1 LQKRIGTNNPQAK
14 LEVAGAIRLT
24 PQTATPTPIAGT
36 MYFDQNSG
44 VFKCYQKT
52 GVDRNNNPIYGW
64 VDCGGVKPPQILPTA
79 TLTVPVRIYDSSG
92 QRIVLEINE
101 EY

>member
-1 LQKRIGTNNPQAK
+1 LQKRIGTTNPQAK

-52 GVDRNNNPIYGW
+52 GVDQNNNPIYGW
-64 VDCGGVKPPQILPTA
+64 VDCGGGGGPKAVA
-79 TLTVPVRIYDSSG
+79 TLTVPVKIYDSTG

-101 EY
+101 E

>member
-1 LQKRIGTNNPQAK
+1 LIAKTIGTNGPQAK

-44 VFKCYQKT
+44 IFKCYQKT

-64 VDCGGVKPPQILPTA
+64 VDCAGAPTRPSEG
-79 TLTVPVRIYDSSG
+79 LVIPVVIKDSAG
-92 QRIVLEINE
+92 NVVLEINQE
-101 EY
+101 

>member
-1 LQKRIGTNNPQAK
+1 
-14 LEVAGAIRLT
+14 LT

-64 VDCGGVKPPQILPTA
+64 VDCAGATIPPGGGVA
-79 TLTVPVRIYDSSG
+79 TLTVPVRIYDSTG

>member
-1 LQKRIGTNNPQAK
+1 LIAKTIGTKNPQAK

-24 PQTATPTPIAGT
+24 PTSQPSNATTGM
-36 MYFDQNSG
+36 MYFDQSSG
-44 VFKCYQKT
+44 VFKCFQKDPQT
-52 GVDRNNNPIYGW
+52 NQPGW
-64 VDCGGVKPPQILPTA
+64 VNCIERVTPPPGGGVA

-101 EY
+101 E

>member
-1 LQKRIGTNNPQAK
+1 
-14 LEVAGAIRLT
+14 LT

-52 GVDRNNNPIYGW
+52 GVDRNNNPIYNW
-64 VDCGGVKPPQILPTA
+64 VDCGGSTIPPGGGVA

-101 EY
+101 EQN

>member
-52 GVDRNNNPIYGW
+52 GVDRNNNPIYDW
-64 VDCGGVKPPQILPTA
+64 VDCAGGGQWRGVA

-101 EY
+101 E

>member
-1 LQKRIGTNNPQAK
+1 LIAKTIGTKNPQAK

-24 PQTATPTPIAGT
+24 PTTQPSNATTGM
-36 MYFDQNSG
+36 MYFDQSSG
-44 VFKCYQKT
+44 VFKCFQNDPQT
-52 GVDRNNNPIYGW
+52 NRPGW
-64 VDCGGVKPPQILPTA
+64 VDCVRGTIPPGGGVA

-101 EY
+101 E

>member
-1 LQKRIGTNNPQAK
+1 MIAKTIGTKNPQAK

-24 PQTATPTPIAGT
+24 PTSQPSNATTGM
-36 MYFDQNSG
+36 MYFDQSSG
-44 VFKCYQKT
+44 VFKCFQKDER
-52 GVDRNNNPIYGW
+52 GNYDW
-64 VDCGGVKPPQILPTA
+64 VNCVERVTPPPGGGVA

-101 EY
+101 E